1 LLYDLY
7 VVVFDPVQKNLLQD
21 ALLQH
26 LDISSVLAGQLKQ
39 VSLAATNELQQ
50 IIIKINSAN

>member
-1 LLYDLY
+1 